1 MTTAHQIFPRQ
12 GSPARK
18 RSSGLRPWE
27 LPEPSARRRLREQ
40 WGLTTQQ
47 VAAAFGVTPATVR
60 SWERGRSTPRG
71 ERREAYRRFLAG
83 LAQQGTT
90 GSALPRGAAGAA
102 GPPAADD
109 GRRHLP
115 AATPASSASGAGGAT
130 PATPAAPAAATAPA
144 AVTPSAAAAAVAP
157 SAAAPASG
165 PAGPAGPGPAAK
177 SSPSGPGRGAA
188 PRRSADPLSPERLLR
203 LRLLGAAACLVSLLW
218 WLVLTCPPA
227 P

>member
-18 RSSGLRPWE
+18 RSSGPRPWE

-90 GSALPRGAAGAA
+90 GSALPRAAVGGAAS
-102 GPPAADD
+102 PAAA
-109 GRRHLP
+109 RP
-115 AATPASSASGAGGAT
+115 APSASAAGGAT
-130 PATPAAPAAATAPA
+130 PAAPAAPAAATAPA
-144 AVTPSAAAAAVAP
+144 AVTPSAAAVIAP
-157 SAAAPASG
+157 SAAAPVSG
-165 PAGPAGPGPAAK
+165 PVGPGPAAR
-177 SSPSGPGRGAA
+177 SAPSGPGRNAA

>member
-18 RSSGLRPWE
+18 RSSGPRPWE
-27 LPEPSARRRLREQ
+27 LPEPCARRRLREQ

-90 GSALPRGAAGAA
+90 GSALPRAAVGGAAS
-102 GPPAADD
+102 PAAA
-109 GRRHLP
+109 RP
-115 AATPASSASGAGGAT
+115 APSASGAGGAT
-130 PATPAAPAAATAPA
+130 PAAPAAPAAATAPA
-144 AVTPSAAAAAVAP
+144 APAAVTPSAAAVIAL
-157 SAAAPASG
+157 SEAAPASG
-165 PAGPAGPGPAAK
+165 PVGPAGPGPAAR
-177 SSPSGPGRGAA
+177 SAPSGPGRSAA